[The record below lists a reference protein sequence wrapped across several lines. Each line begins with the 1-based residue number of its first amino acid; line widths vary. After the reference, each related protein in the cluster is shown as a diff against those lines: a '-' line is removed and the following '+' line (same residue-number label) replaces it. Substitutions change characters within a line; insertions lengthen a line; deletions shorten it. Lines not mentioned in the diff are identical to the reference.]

1 MDFVRYMTRVYYIC
15 TIIVHYYNMKNNYSK
30 RLMDVI
36 EYSREE
42 AARLQN
48 SYIGPEHL
56 MLGIIRDGEGKA
68 VQALRELNVDEW
80 DIKRKIEQE
89 IKNTIDAEDAVQ
101 HDIAISKTTERVL
114 RMSMLESRLFKK
126 KETGTEHLLLAILK
140 EEFNVAA
147 KVLNEAGIT
156 YRSIY
161 NYLISGTGLKH
172 MDDFIGKED
181 AEHFEGISDGY
192 TDDDEDDD
200 DDYSSRRES
209 PRSSSGAGS
218 AQPKSPNDTPVLDNF
233 GTDMTRAA
241 AENRLDP
248 IVGREKEIER
258 LAQILSRRK
267 KNNPV
272 LIGEP
277 GVGKSAIVEG
287 LALRII
293 QRKVSRVLFDK
304 RVISLDMAS
313 IVAGTKYRGQFEER
327 IKAILNELSKNPN
340 IILFIDEIH
349 TIVGAGAAEGSMDAG
364 NMLKP
369 MLARGELRLIGATTL
384 DEYRE
389 NIEKDPA
396 LERRFQQVFVGEP
409 SVEDTIAILRG
420 IAPKYEAHHK
430 VTIGDDALVA
440 AATLSNRYISGRQ
453 LPDKAIDL
461 VDEAA
466 SHLRMELDSSP
477 EEIDEL
483 QRQVDRLKM
492 EKSYL
497 LGNPKD
503 DAAAQKA
510 ENELDESA
518 KERLDDLNKEIA
530 DKSEKLNG
538 LKARWDAEK
547 NGHNRIG
554 DLRKKLD
561 ELRTQA
567 ERYEREG
574 DLAKSSAINYGE
586 IPAIQ
591 KEIAQAEQNEA
602 AAKNSAAGGADG
614 GLGGD
619 IPMVP
624 DRVDADSVAEIVSDW
639 TGIPVG
645 RLMQG
650 ENEKLLT
657 MEDYLGKRVIGQ
669 KEAIQAVSD
678 AVRRSRAGISDP
690 NRPTGSFLFL
700 GPTGVGKTELAK
712 ALADFLFDD
721 EKAMVRIDMSEY
733 MEKASVSRLIGA
745 APGYIG
751 YEEGGQLTEA
761 VRRRP
766 YSVVLFDEVEKANP
780 EVFDVLLQVLDDGRL
795 TDGQGRTVDFKNTI
809 LIMTSNLGSQFLVN
823 TELDDEAKKKAV
835 MDAVHMQFKPE
846 FINRLDELVMFHPL
860 TREELGGIVDIQVA
874 QVSARLAD
882 RRIKLDVTDS
892 ARDWLANTG
901 YDPAYGARPLRRLVQ
916 TEVGDQLARM
926 LLAGE
931 VHDGDTVLVDQTG
944 GDHLELSSWAPGQID
959 DDFSAEAK

>member
-1 MDFVRYMTRVYYIC
+1 MEQKFTQMAQ
-15 TIIVHYYNMKNNYSK
+15 
-30 RLMDVI
+30 
-36 EYSREE
+36 E
-42 AARLQN
+42 AL
-48 SYIGPEHL
+48 S
-56 MLGIIRDGEGKA
+56 
-68 VQALRELNVDEW
+68 
-80 DIKRKIEQE
+80 
-89 IKNTIDAEDAVQ
+89 DAVQ
-101 HDIAISKTTERVL
+101 NAAALGNPQVDTL
-114 RMSMLESRLFKK
+114 
-126 KETGTEHLLLAILK
+126 HLLDAMLRQENSMARALIEAAGGNAQNVSAEVHQAMQSLPSASGSTTTQPDVSRQLSAVLSQAEKEMQRRGDEYVTVDLMLVAIA
-140 EEFNVAA
+140 AA
-147 KVLNEAGIT
+147 KPNQSADILEKN
-156 YRSIY
+156 
-161 NYLISGTGLKH
+161 GLTADKLRNALTAARGS
-172 MDDFIGKED
+172 DRKVTSAD
-181 AEHFEGISDGY
+181 AEGSYKALEKYS
-192 TDDDEDDD
+192 TDL
-200 DDYSSRRES
+200 
-209 PRSSSGAGS
+209 
-218 AQPKSPNDTPVLDNF
+218 T
-233 GTDMTRAA
+233 AA
-241 AENRLDP
+241 AKEGKLDP
-248 IVGREKEIER
+248 VIGRDQEIR
-258 LAQILSRRK
+258 RVIQILSRRT

-277 GVGKSAIVEG
+277 GVGKTAVVEG
-287 LALRII
+287 LAQRIVAGDVPTTL
-293 QRKVSRVLFDK
+293 QNKKL
-304 RVISLDMAS
+304 ISLDLGSM
-313 IVAGTKYRGQFEER
+313 VAGSKYRGEFEER
-327 IKAILNELSKNPN
+327 LKSVLEEIKKADGQ
-340 IILFIDEIH
+340 IITFIDEIH

-466 SHLRMELDSSP
+466 AHLRMELDSSP

-483 QRQVDRLKM
+483 RRQVDRLKM

-497 LGNPKD
+497 LGNPKND
-503 DAAAQKA
+503 KAAEKA
-510 ENELDESA
+510 EAELDDSA
-518 KERLDDLNKEIA
+518 KDRLADLNQEIA

-567 ERYEREG
+567 EKYEREG

-591 KEIAQAEQNEA
+591 KEIAQAEKNEA
-602 AAKNSAAGGADG
+602 ESGGADNAN
-614 GLGGD
+614 D
-619 IPMVP
+619 DVPMVP
-624 DRVDADSVAEIVSDW
+624 DRVDADSIAEIVSDW

-650 ENEKLLT
+650 ENEKLLH
-657 MEDYLGKRVIGQ
+657 MEEYLGKRVIGQ

-823 TELDDEAKKKAV
+823 PDMDADAKKKAV

-874 QVSARLAD
+874 QVSARLTD
-882 RRIKLDVTDS
+882 RRITLDVTDS
-892 ARDWLANTG
+892 AREWLANTG

-944 GDHLELSSWAPGQID
+944 GDHLELSAWAADQLEDMGEEKTD
-959 DDFSAEAK
+959 DSADVPNPAE

>member
-1 MDFVRYMTRVYYIC
+1 MEQKFTTMAQEAVGDAIQSASAAGNAQVETLHVMDALLRQENGVVRSLI
-15 TIIVHYYNMKNNYSK
+15 
-30 RLMDVI
+30 
-36 EYSREE
+36 E
-42 AARLQN
+42 AAGGDPQA
-48 SYIGPEHL
+48 IGA
-56 MLGIIRDGEGKA
+56 A
-68 VQALRELNVDEW
+68 VRNALVALPSASGSSTSQPQASRQLTAAIAQAEKEMQQMGDEY
-80 DIKRKIEQE
+80 
-89 IKNTIDAEDAVQ
+89 V
-101 HDIAISKTTERVL
+101 S
-114 RMSMLESRLFKK
+114 
-126 KETGTEHLLLAILK
+126 TEHLLIGIAASKPNQSAEILEK
-140 EEFNVAA
+140 NGVTAASLRKAVPGVRGGAKVTSPDAEGSYKALEKYSTDLTAAA
-147 KVLNEAGIT
+147 KE
-156 YRSIY
+156 
-161 NYLISGTGLKH
+161 
-172 MDDFIGKED
+172 GK
-181 AEHFEGISDGY
+181 
-192 TDDDEDDD
+192 
-200 DDYSSRRES
+200 
-209 PRSSSGAGS
+209 
-218 AQPKSPNDTPVLDNF
+218 
-233 GTDMTRAA
+233 
-241 AENRLDP
+241 LDP
-248 IVGREKEIER
+248 VIGRDQEIR
-258 LAQILSRRK
+258 RVIQILSRRT

-277 GVGKSAIVEG
+277 GVGKTAVVEG
-287 LALRII
+287 LAQRIVAGDVPTTL
-293 QRKVSRVLFDK
+293 QGKKL
-304 RVISLDMAS
+304 ISLDLGSM
-313 IVAGTKYRGQFEER
+313 VAGSKYRGEFEER
-327 IKAILNELSKNPN
+327 LKSVLNEIKNADGQ
-340 IILFIDEIH
+340 IITFIDEIH

-420 IAPKYEAHHK
+420 LKQRYEAHHK

-466 SHLRMELDSSP
+466 AHLRMELDSSP

-483 QRQVDRLKM
+483 QRKVTRLEM
-492 EKSYL
+492 EEMQL
-497 LGNPKD
+497 R
-503 DAAAQKA
+503 KA
-510 ENELDESA
+510 EDPAS
-518 KERLDDLNKEIA
+518 KERLGKLQAELA
-530 DKSEKLNG
+530 DTREKLSG
-538 LKARWDAEK
+538 LKARWDAEQA
-547 NGHNRIG
+547 GHNKVG
-554 DLRKKLD
+554 DLRAKLD
-561 ELRTQA
+561 GLRVQA
-567 ERYEREG
+567 DKYTREG
-574 DLAKSSAINYGE
+574 NLAEASKILYGE
-586 IPAIQ
+586 IPSIQ
-591 KEIAQAEQNEA
+591 KELA
-602 AAKNSAAGGADG
+602 AAENADAETQDSGAGRPSAE
-614 GLGGD
+614 
-619 IPMVP
+619 PMVP
-624 DRVDADSVAEIVSDW
+624 DRVDADSVAGIVSDW

-650 ENEKLLT
+650 ENEKLLH

-669 KEAIQAVSD
+669 KEAIAAVSD

-745 APGYIG
+745 APGYVG
-751 YEEGGQLTEA
+751 YEQGGQLTEA

-780 EVFDVLLQVLDDGRL
+780 EIFDVLLQVLDDGRL

-823 TELDDEAKKKAV
+823 EGMDADAKKKAV
-835 MDAVHMQFKPE
+835 MDAVHMNFKPE
-846 FINRLDELVMFHPL
+846 FLNRLDDIVMFHPL

-874 QVSARLAD
+874 GVAQRLTD
-882 RRIKLDVTDS
+882 RRITLDVTAA
-892 ARDWLANTG
+892 AREWLSNTG

-926 LLAGE
+926 LLAGK

-944 GDHLELSSWAPGQID
+944 GEHLDLTARSGGD
-959 DDFSAEAK
+959 DPSVSVDNVTEDK

>member
-1 MDFVRYMTRVYYIC
+1 MEQKFTTMAQEAVGDAIQSASAAGNAQVETLHVMDALLRQENGVARSLI
-15 TIIVHYYNMKNNYSK
+15 
-30 RLMDVI
+30 
-36 EYSREE
+36 E
-42 AARLQN
+42 AAGGDPQA
-48 SYIGPEHL
+48 IGA
-56 MLGIIRDGEGKA
+56 A
-68 VQALRELNVDEW
+68 VRNALVALPSASGSSTSQPQASRQLTAAIAQAEKEMQQMGDEY
-80 DIKRKIEQE
+80 
-89 IKNTIDAEDAVQ
+89 V
-101 HDIAISKTTERVL
+101 S
-114 RMSMLESRLFKK
+114 
-126 KETGTEHLLLAILK
+126 TEHLLIGIAASKPNQSAEILEK
-140 EEFNVAA
+140 NGVTAASLRKAVPGVRGGAKVTSPDAEGSYKALEKYSTDLTAAA
-147 KVLNEAGIT
+147 KE
-156 YRSIY
+156 
-161 NYLISGTGLKH
+161 
-172 MDDFIGKED
+172 GK
-181 AEHFEGISDGY
+181 
-192 TDDDEDDD
+192 
-200 DDYSSRRES
+200 
-209 PRSSSGAGS
+209 
-218 AQPKSPNDTPVLDNF
+218 
-233 GTDMTRAA
+233 
-241 AENRLDP
+241 LDP
-248 IVGREKEIER
+248 VIGRDQEIR
-258 LAQILSRRK
+258 RVIQILSRRT

-277 GVGKSAIVEG
+277 GVGKTAVVEG
-287 LALRII
+287 LAQRIVAGDVPTTL
-293 QRKVSRVLFDK
+293 QGKKL
-304 RVISLDMAS
+304 ISLDLGSM
-313 IVAGTKYRGQFEER
+313 VAGSKYRGEFEER
-327 IKAILNELSKNPN
+327 LKSVLNEIKNADGQ
-340 IILFIDEIH
+340 IITFIDEIH

-420 IAPKYEAHHK
+420 LKQRYEAHHK

-466 SHLRMELDSSP
+466 AHLRMELDSSP

-483 QRQVDRLKM
+483 QRKVTRLEM
-492 EKSYL
+492 EEMQLK
-497 LGNPKD
+497 
-503 DAAAQKA
+503 KA
-510 ENELDESA
+510 EDPAS
-518 KERLDDLNKEIA
+518 KERLGKLQAELA
-530 DKSEKLNG
+530 DTREKLSG
-538 LKARWDAEK
+538 LKARWDAEQA
-547 NGHNRIG
+547 GHNKVG
-554 DLRKKLD
+554 DLRAKLD
-561 ELRTQA
+561 DLRVQA
-567 ERYEREG
+567 DKFTREG
-574 DLAKSSAINYGE
+574 NLAEASKILYGE

-591 KEIAQAEQNEA
+591 KELA
-602 AAKNSAAGGADG
+602 AAESADAESADAGAANPSDE
-614 GLGGD
+614 
-619 IPMVP
+619 PMVP

-650 ENEKLLT
+650 ENEKLLH

-669 KEAIQAVSD
+669 KEAIAAVSD

-745 APGYIG
+745 APGYVG
-751 YEEGGQLTEA
+751 YEQGGQLTEA

-780 EVFDVLLQVLDDGRL
+780 EIFDVLLQVLDDGRL

-823 TELDDEAKKKAV
+823 EDMDTDAKKKAV
-835 MDAVHMQFKPE
+835 MDAVHMNFKPE
-846 FINRLDELVMFHPL
+846 FLNRLDDIVMFHPL

-874 QVSARLAD
+874 GVSQRLTD
-882 RRIKLDVTDS
+882 RRITLDVTDS
-892 ARDWLANTG
+892 AREWLANTG

-926 LLAGE
+926 LLAGK

-944 GDHLELSSWAPGQID
+944 GEHLELSAWASDQIVSD
-959 DDFSAEAK
+959 NPDVSVDNVTEDK

>member
-1 MDFVRYMTRVYYIC
+1 MEQKFTTMAQEAVGDAIQSASAAGNAQVETLHVMDALLRQENGVVRSLI
-15 TIIVHYYNMKNNYSK
+15 
-30 RLMDVI
+30 
-36 EYSREE
+36 E
-42 AARLQN
+42 AAGGDPQA
-48 SYIGPEHL
+48 IGA
-56 MLGIIRDGEGKA
+56 A
-68 VQALRELNVDEW
+68 VRNALVALPSASGSSTSQPQASRQLTAAIAQAEKEMQQMGDEY
-80 DIKRKIEQE
+80 
-89 IKNTIDAEDAVQ
+89 V
-101 HDIAISKTTERVL
+101 S
-114 RMSMLESRLFKK
+114 
-126 KETGTEHLLLAILK
+126 TEHLLIGIAASKPNQSAEILEK
-140 EEFNVAA
+140 NGVTAASLRKAVPGVRGGAKVTSPDAEGSYKALEKYSTDLTAAA
-147 KVLNEAGIT
+147 KE
-156 YRSIY
+156 
-161 NYLISGTGLKH
+161 
-172 MDDFIGKED
+172 GK
-181 AEHFEGISDGY
+181 
-192 TDDDEDDD
+192 
-200 DDYSSRRES
+200 
-209 PRSSSGAGS
+209 
-218 AQPKSPNDTPVLDNF
+218 
-233 GTDMTRAA
+233 
-241 AENRLDP
+241 LDP
-248 IVGREKEIER
+248 VIGRDQEIR
-258 LAQILSRRK
+258 RVIQILSRRT

-277 GVGKSAIVEG
+277 GVGKTAVVEG
-287 LALRII
+287 LAQRIVAGDVPTTL
-293 QRKVSRVLFDK
+293 QGKKL
-304 RVISLDMAS
+304 ISLDLGSM
-313 IVAGTKYRGQFEER
+313 VAGSKYRGEFEER
-327 IKAILNELSKNPN
+327 LKSVLNEIKNADGQ
-340 IILFIDEIH
+340 IITFIDEIH

-420 IAPKYEAHHK
+420 LKQRYEAHHK

-466 SHLRMELDSSP
+466 AHLRMELDSSP

-483 QRQVDRLKM
+483 QRKVTRLEM
-492 EKSYL
+492 EEMQLK
-497 LGNPKD
+497 
-503 DAAAQKA
+503 KA
-510 ENELDESA
+510 EDPAS
-518 KERLDDLNKEIA
+518 KERLGKLQAELA
-530 DKSEKLNG
+530 DTREKLSG
-538 LKARWDAEK
+538 LKARWDAEQA
-547 NGHNRIG
+547 GHNKVG
-554 DLRKKLD
+554 DLRAKLD
-561 ELRTQA
+561 DLRVQA
-567 ERYEREG
+567 DKFTREG
-574 DLAKSSAINYGE
+574 NLAEASKILYGE

-591 KEIAQAEQNEA
+591 KELA
-602 AAKNSAAGGADG
+602 AAESADAESADAGAENPADE
-614 GLGGD
+614 
-619 IPMVP
+619 PMVP

-650 ENEKLLT
+650 ENEKLLH
-657 MEDYLGKRVIGQ
+657 MEDYLSKRVIGQ
-669 KEAIQAVSD
+669 KEAIAAVSD

-745 APGYIG
+745 APGYVG
-751 YEEGGQLTEA
+751 YEQGGQLTEA

-780 EVFDVLLQVLDDGRL
+780 EIFDVLLQVLDDGRL

-823 TELDDEAKKKAV
+823 EDMDADAKKKAV
-835 MDAVHMQFKPE
+835 MDAVHMNFKPE
-846 FINRLDELVMFHPL
+846 FLNRLDDIVMFHPL
-860 TREELGGIVDIQVA
+860 TREELGGIVDIQVKGVA
-874 QVSARLAD
+874 QRLTD
-882 RRIKLDVTDS
+882 RRITLDVTDS
-892 ARDWLANTG
+892 AREWLANTG

-926 LLAGE
+926 LLAGK

-944 GDHLELSSWAPGQID
+944 GEHLELSAWASDQIASD
-959 DDFSAEAK
+959 DPDVSVDNVSEDK

>member
-1 MDFVRYMTRVYYIC
+1 MEQKFTTMAQEAVGDAIQSASAAGNAQVETLHVMDALLRQENGVARSLI
-15 TIIVHYYNMKNNYSK
+15 
-30 RLMDVI
+30 
-36 EYSREE
+36 E
-42 AARLQN
+42 AAGGDPQA
-48 SYIGPEHL
+48 IGA
-56 MLGIIRDGEGKA
+56 A
-68 VQALRELNVDEW
+68 VRNALVALPSASGSSTSQPQASRQLTAAIAQAEKEMQQMGDEY
-80 DIKRKIEQE
+80 
-89 IKNTIDAEDAVQ
+89 V
-101 HDIAISKTTERVL
+101 S
-114 RMSMLESRLFKK
+114 
-126 KETGTEHLLLAILK
+126 TEHLLIGIAASKPNQSAEILEK
-140 EEFNVAA
+140 NGVTAASLRKAVPGVRGGAKVTSPDAEGSYKALEKYSTDLTAAA
-147 KVLNEAGIT
+147 KE
-156 YRSIY
+156 
-161 NYLISGTGLKH
+161 
-172 MDDFIGKED
+172 GK
-181 AEHFEGISDGY
+181 
-192 TDDDEDDD
+192 
-200 DDYSSRRES
+200 
-209 PRSSSGAGS
+209 
-218 AQPKSPNDTPVLDNF
+218 
-233 GTDMTRAA
+233 
-241 AENRLDP
+241 LDP
-248 IVGREKEIER
+248 VIGRDQEIR
-258 LAQILSRRK
+258 RVIQILSRRT

-277 GVGKSAIVEG
+277 GVGKTAVVEG
-287 LALRII
+287 LAQRIVAGDVPTTL
-293 QRKVSRVLFDK
+293 QGKKL
-304 RVISLDMAS
+304 ISLDLGSM
-313 IVAGTKYRGQFEER
+313 VAGSKYRGEFEER
-327 IKAILNELSKNPN
+327 LKSVLNEIKNADGQ
-340 IILFIDEIH
+340 IITFIDEIH

-420 IAPKYEAHHK
+420 LKQRYEAHHK

-466 SHLRMELDSSP
+466 AHLRMELDSSP

-483 QRQVDRLKM
+483 QRKVTRLEM
-492 EKSYL
+492 EEMQLK
-497 LGNPKD
+497 
-503 DAAAQKA
+503 KA
-510 ENELDESA
+510 EDPAS
-518 KERLDDLNKEIA
+518 KERLGKLQAELA
-530 DKSEKLNG
+530 DTREKLSG
-538 LKARWDAEK
+538 LKARWDAEQA
-547 NGHNRIG
+547 GHNKVG
-554 DLRKKLD
+554 DLRAKLD
-561 ELRTQA
+561 DLCVQA
-567 ERYEREG
+567 DKYTREG
-574 DLAKSSAINYGE
+574 NLAEASKILYGE
-586 IPAIQ
+586 IPSIQ
-591 KEIAQAEQNEA
+591 KELA
-602 AAKNSAAGGADG
+602 AAESADAESADAGAANPADE
-614 GLGGD
+614 
-619 IPMVP
+619 PMVP

-650 ENEKLLT
+650 ENEKLLH

-669 KEAIQAVSD
+669 KEAIAAVSD

-745 APGYIG
+745 APGYVG
-751 YEEGGQLTEA
+751 YEQGGQLTEA

-780 EVFDVLLQVLDDGRL
+780 EIFDVLLQVLDDGRL

-823 TELDDEAKKKAV
+823 EDMDADAKKKAV
-835 MDAVHMQFKPE
+835 MDAVHMNFKPE
-846 FINRLDELVMFHPL
+846 FLNRLDDIVMFHPL

-874 QVSARLAD
+874 GVSQRLTD
-882 RRIKLDVTDS
+882 RRITLDVTDS
-892 ARDWLANTG
+892 AREWLANTG

-926 LLAGE
+926 LLAGK

-944 GDHLELSSWAPGQID
+944 GEHLELSAWASDQIVSD
-959 DDFSAEAK
+959 NPDVSVDNVTEDK

>member
-1 MDFVRYMTRVYYIC
+1 MEQKFTTMAQEAVGDAIQSASAAGNAQVETLHVMDALLRQENGVARSLI
-15 TIIVHYYNMKNNYSK
+15 
-30 RLMDVI
+30 
-36 EYSREE
+36 E
-42 AARLQN
+42 AAGGDPQA
-48 SYIGPEHL
+48 IGA
-56 MLGIIRDGEGKA
+56 A
-68 VQALRELNVDEW
+68 VRNALVALPSASGSSTSQPQASRQLTAAIAQAEKEMQQMGDEY
-80 DIKRKIEQE
+80 
-89 IKNTIDAEDAVQ
+89 V
-101 HDIAISKTTERVL
+101 S
-114 RMSMLESRLFKK
+114 
-126 KETGTEHLLLAILK
+126 TEHLLIGIAASKPNQSAEILEK
-140 EEFNVAA
+140 NGVTAASLRKAVPGVRGGAKVTSPDAEGSYKALEKYSTDLTAAA
-147 KVLNEAGIT
+147 KE
-156 YRSIY
+156 
-161 NYLISGTGLKH
+161 
-172 MDDFIGKED
+172 GK
-181 AEHFEGISDGY
+181 
-192 TDDDEDDD
+192 
-200 DDYSSRRES
+200 
-209 PRSSSGAGS
+209 
-218 AQPKSPNDTPVLDNF
+218 
-233 GTDMTRAA
+233 
-241 AENRLDP
+241 LDP
-248 IVGREKEIER
+248 VIGRDQEIR
-258 LAQILSRRK
+258 RVIQILSRRT

-277 GVGKSAIVEG
+277 GVGKTAVVEG
-287 LALRII
+287 LAQRIVAGDVPTTL
-293 QRKVSRVLFDK
+293 QGKKL
-304 RVISLDMAS
+304 ISLDLGSM
-313 IVAGTKYRGQFEER
+313 VAGSKYRGEFEER
-327 IKAILNELSKNPN
+327 LKSVLNEIKNADGQ
-340 IILFIDEIH
+340 IITFIDEIH

-420 IAPKYEAHHK
+420 LKQRYEAHHK

-466 SHLRMELDSSP
+466 AHLRMELDSSP

-483 QRQVDRLKM
+483 QRKVTRLEM
-492 EKSYL
+492 EEMQLK
-497 LGNPKD
+497 
-503 DAAAQKA
+503 KA
-510 ENELDESA
+510 EDPAS
-518 KERLDDLNKEIA
+518 KERLGKLQAELA
-530 DKSEKLNG
+530 DTREKLSG
-538 LKARWDAEK
+538 LKARWDAEQA
-547 NGHNRIG
+547 GHNKVG
-554 DLRKKLD
+554 DLRAKLD
-561 ELRTQA
+561 DLRVQA
-567 ERYEREG
+567 DKYTREG
-574 DLAKSSAINYGE
+574 NLAGASKILYGE
-586 IPAIQ
+586 IPSIQ
-591 KEIAQAEQNEA
+591 KELA
-602 AAKNSAAGGADG
+602 AAESADAESADAGAANPADE
-614 GLGGD
+614 
-619 IPMVP
+619 PMVP

-650 ENEKLLT
+650 ENEKLLH

-669 KEAIQAVSD
+669 KEAIAAVSD

-745 APGYIG
+745 APGYVG
-751 YEEGGQLTEA
+751 YEQGGQLTEA

-780 EVFDVLLQVLDDGRL
+780 EIFDVLLQVLDDGRL

-823 TELDDEAKKKAV
+823 EDMDADAKKKAV
-835 MDAVHMQFKPE
+835 MDAVHMNFKPE
-846 FINRLDELVMFHPL
+846 FLNRLDDIVMFHPL

-874 QVSARLAD
+874 GVSQRLTD
-882 RRIKLDVTDS
+882 RRITLDVTDS
-892 ARDWLANTG
+892 AREWLANTG

-926 LLAGE
+926 LLAGK

-944 GDHLELSSWAPGQID
+944 GEHLELSAWASDQIVSD
-959 DDFSAEAK
+959 NPDVSVDNVTEDK

>member
-1 MDFVRYMTRVYYIC
+1 MEQKFTTMAQEAIGDAIQSASAAGNAQVDTLHVMDALLRQE
-15 TIIVHYYNMKNNYSK
+15 NG
-30 RLMDVI
+30 VI
-36 EYSREE
+36 RGLIQ
-42 AARLQN
+42 AA
-48 SYIGPEHL
+48 G
-56 MLGIIRDGEGKA
+56 GD
-68 VQALRELNVDEW
+68 VQAIGAAVRNALVALPAASGSTTSQPQASRQLTAAIAQAEKEMQAMGDEY
-80 DIKRKIEQE
+80 
-89 IKNTIDAEDAVQ
+89 V
-101 HDIAISKTTERVL
+101 S
-114 RMSMLESRLFKK
+114 
-126 KETGTEHLLLAILK
+126 TEHLLIGIAASKPNQSAEILEK
-140 EEFNVAA
+140 NGVTAEALRKAVPGVRGSAKVTSPDAEGSYKALEKYSTDLTAAA
-147 KVLNEAGIT
+147 K
-156 YRSIY
+156 
-161 NYLISGTGLKH
+161 
-172 MDDFIGKED
+172 DGK
-181 AEHFEGISDGY
+181 
-192 TDDDEDDD
+192 
-200 DDYSSRRES
+200 
-209 PRSSSGAGS
+209 
-218 AQPKSPNDTPVLDNF
+218 
-233 GTDMTRAA
+233 
-241 AENRLDP
+241 LDP
-248 IVGREKEIER
+248 VIGRDQEIR
-258 LAQILSRRK
+258 RVIQILSRRT

-277 GVGKSAIVEG
+277 GVGKTAVVEG
-287 LALRII
+287 LAQRIVAGDVPTTL
-293 QRKVSRVLFDK
+293 QNKKL
-304 RVISLDMAS
+304 ISLDLGSM
-313 IVAGTKYRGQFEER
+313 VAGSKYRGEFEER
-327 IKAILNELSKNPN
+327 LKSVLEEIKKSDGQ
-340 IILFIDEIH
+340 IITFIDEIH

-389 NIEKDPA
+389 NVEKDPA

-420 IAPKYEAHHK
+420 LKQRYEAHHK

-466 SHLRMELDSSP
+466 AHLRMELDSSP

-483 QRQVDRLKM
+483 QRKVTRYEMEEMQLKKAEDPASKDRL
-492 EKSYL
+492 
-497 LGNPKD
+497 
-503 DAAAQKA
+503 
-510 ENELDESA
+510 
-518 KERLDDLNKEIA
+518 
-530 DKSEKLNG
+530 EKLQSDLADAREKLSG

-547 NGHNRIG
+547 AGHNKVG
-554 DLRKKLD
+554 DLRAKLD
-561 ELRTQA
+561 DLRVEA
-567 ERYEREG
+567 DKAMREG
-574 DLAKSSAINYGE
+574 DLEKASRISYGE

-591 KEIAQAEQNEA
+591 KELAAAEA
-602 AAKNSAAGGADG
+602 AADNNDANGTAVAETE
-614 GLGGD
+614 
-619 IPMVP
+619 PMVP
-624 DRVDADSVAEIVSDW
+624 DHVDADSVAGIVSEW

-650 ENEKLLT
+650 ENEKLLH
-657 MEDYLGKRVIGQ
+657 MEEYLGKRVIGQ
-669 KEAIQAVSD
+669 KEAIAAVSD

-823 TELDDEAKKKAV
+823 PDLDADAKKKAV

-874 QVSARLAD
+874 QVSARLTE
-882 RRIKLDVTDS
+882 RRITLDVTDS
-892 ARDWLANTG
+892 AREWLANTG

-926 LLAGE
+926 LLAGQ

-944 GDHLELSSWAPGQID
+944 GDHLELSAWASDQLADMG
-959 DDFSAEAK
+959 K